1 MGEPTIFDMLFSSAW
16 GIFWVLL
23 IFNGS
28 IVVHEYGHYI
38 AARWRGLKV
47 DRFSLFGLGPKLL
60 SWKGKDGV
68 EYCICAIP
76 FGAYVALPQL
86 AEMRALEGEG
96 EAKEKLPPI
105 GYADKMYV
113 AFAGPFFNLCLAV
126 VIACIG
132 WYTGYPSNS
141 SGETNV
147 IGYVGETINVDADSV
162 VEGPAWKAGLRPG
175 DEIVGIDGSPI
186 ANFKEV
192 REHIALGT
200 GRDDAGVPTAIFSV
214 KRGDEVFDLTVN
226 PVLRLENA
234 KSGDRMRFVGIGP
247 AEQLKVDR
255 VLENSPEDLAG
266 VQKGDEILEVAGNKV
281 YGGGQYLD
289 QISAHVGEPTQ
300 LLVQRGNE
308 QVTLTMTPQE
318 IPYNRPDAHI
328 SLTEGGQTAFWV
340 MPKYAPDEAGDKA
353 VTSTPSKLAVYSLDP
368 GEGFL
373 KSDGNWFISSVNGQ
387 GMDSL
392 QQFLD
397 YTQTHQGEEFT
408 IELTNLDG
416 ATITRMLP
424 ASAAIS
430 LNRPVSTTH
439 AGFQTKSDMILIHQ
453 NPLVQFQEHIER
465 TFRTLGSLLSP
476 KSDIG
481 LRHLSGPVGITT
493 NLYRIAQFDWR
504 MAFWFGVLLN
514 INLAVLNLLPIPV
527 LDGGHMMFATISKL
541 TGKPLPINFIAS
553 VQGAFMFLLLGVMFY
568 VLYFDS
574 MREVGYHEEQ
584 RAWELELQRRIPLE
598 FRPDRSVN

>member
-28 IVVHEYGHYI
+28 IVVHELGHYL

-47 DRFSLFGLGPKLL
+47 ERFSLFGLGPKLI
-60 SWKGKDGV
+60 SWHGKDGV

-86 AEMRALEGEG
+86 AEMKALEGGAEP
-96 EAKEKLPPI
+96 KEKLPPI

-147 IGYVGETINVDADSV
+147 VGYVGETVNVDEDTV
-162 VEGPAWKAGLRPG
+162 VDGPAWKAGLRPG
-175 DEIVGIDGSPI
+175 DEIIAIDGEPI
-186 ANFKEV
+186 ASFKEV
-192 REHIALGT
+192 KEHITLGT
-200 GRDDAGVPTAIFSV
+200 GRNDAGEPSAVLSV
-214 KRGDEVFDLTVN
+214 KRGDEVLDLTVN
-226 PVLRLENA
+226 PVLKLDNS

-247 AEQLKVDR
+247 AETLTVDR
-255 VLENSPEDLAG
+255 VLENSPEAQAG
-266 VQKGDEILEVAGNKV
+266 IEVGDVIVNVDGTPV
-281 YGGGQYLD
+281 FGGGQYLD
-289 QISAHVGEPTQ
+289 QLSANVGQPTP
-300 LLVQRGNE
+300 LVVQRGDE

-328 SLTEGGQTAFWV
+328 ALNADGPTAFWII
-340 MPKYAPDEAGDKA
+340 PKYTQGETGDLA
-353 VTSTPSKLAVYSLDP
+353 ATTTASKLAVYSLDP

-373 KSDGNWFISSVNGQ
+373 KSDGNWFVASVNGESM
-387 GMDSL
+387 GSL

-397 YTQTHQGEEFT
+397 YTQAHQGEELTFA
-408 IELTNLDG
+408 LTNADG

-424 ASAAIS
+424 AAATVS
-430 LNRPVSTTH
+430 LNQPVSTAH
-439 AGFQTKSDMILIHQ
+439 AGFQTKSDVIFIKQ
-453 NPLVQFQEHIER
+453 NPLVQFKEHIQR
-465 TFRTLGSLLSP
+465 TFRTLGSLISP

-504 MAFWFGVLLN
+504 LAFWFGVLLN

-527 LDGGHMMFATISKL
+527 LDGGHMVFATISKL

-574 MREVGYHEEQ
+574 MREVGYHEER

-598 FRPDRSVN
+598 FRPDRSTN